1 MLVYVIDEDEKAIE
15 QIRERV
21 KEVAPDARIEAYE
34 KNEAALNALQSE
46 VTRAQ
51 AGRIPERLEV
61 RCFGFF
67 DVMWQG
73 RPLIFKRKQSKE
85 LLAYLIDRE
94 GAACSSEEIAVSL
107 WGYDSDS
114 KAEKNR
120 LRVLISDLKSTLKD
134 IGMEDVLIREKR
146 EVAILKERI
155 DCDYYRFLNGDMK
168 AKDLYDGEYMKQ
180 YEWAELTNGRL
191 HFMTDGQTELH
202 NSSFLYI

>member
-1 MLVYVIDEDEKAIE
+1 MLIYVIDEDEKAIG
-15 QIRERV
+15 QIRDRV
-21 KEVAPDARIEAYE
+21 KEAAPDARFEAFE
-34 KNEAALNALQSE
+34 KSEAALKALQNE
-46 VTRAQ
+46 VTRTQ
-51 AGRIPERLEV
+51 ADRIDERLEV

-155 DCDYYRFLNGDMK
+155 DCDYYRFLNGDVK

-191 HFMTDGQTELH
+191 HFMTDEKTVLH
-202 NSSFLYI
+202 DSSFLYI